1 MTEQVIIEFIPDF
14 TKLDSGLDAVAKTGK
29 VDVSAFKDIQKS
41 IDATANDAQGLVKT
55 FKDVAGASVKMGQ
68 SVENAFASGVQDALD
83 EAGVSVNEFADALK
97 KTNPQAVTLKKEL
110 QQLKESMARMKA
122 EGKDTGKEFEA
133 LRNRA
138 GKLSDAIADA
148 NAEIKNAG
156 SDTRNIDNV
165 VGSISALAGGYSA
178 LQGAT
183 ALFGDESEDLQ
194 KTLVKVN
201 GAMALASGLQQTVNA
216 LQREGALVKLADVVA
231 TKAQSFAQSV
241 YASAVG
247 TSTGAMK
254 AFRIAFLAIGIG
266 AIVFVLYEAAKAM
279 GVFGDETKDTA
290 DRAADLARNVKTLND
305 ELDNNL
311 NALRR
316 SSALQEEALKQR
328 GATEKQLHTQT
339 ISNIKA
345 ENELLLKAAQ
355 AKVKLLGFEQF
366 VRTKQDAENLL
377 SIKKMAQESGTASK
391 KNQARLDEEVKAVQE
406 VVDAY
411 TKVNQNLDDIEI
423 KSAQFR
429 TQEIIKFN
437 KQRKEALDK
446 LRKETEAGQAEA
458 DKNFILGA
466 IARANKEIEQEQIA
480 FDNLQDIEADKRAEY
495 QKTLDAKKKALAD
508 GLLAGVEAGIKEV
521 ADVKKTEEEKR
532 AEMVKTANQLID
544 IASKIGSI
552 FGQLGAIQTERDQQL
567 VASKRKAIEEQ
578 AKAGIISQKEAEARQ
593 KQIDAFEKKARREAA
608 EREKKA
614 ALFQAV
620 LAIPQ
625 AFLKG
630 LTSAPPPYGAIL
642 GGIAAALAAA
652 EAAIIASKP
661 VPRFFRGKKD
671 RYEGPGEVADMGSEI
686 VERGGRMFLYTK
698 PTQTYLG
705 ANDKVYTAAETRQIM
720 HNTNASTTIVKDR
733 TFQFDYDRFAKAIPE
748 SGININIDQDGI
760 VVLANKAQSRTRYM
774 DKRYSTK

>member
-41 IDATANDAQGLVKT
+41 IDATANDAKGLVKT
-55 FKDVAGASVKMGQ
+55 FKDVAGASIKMGQ

-83 EAGVSVNEFADALK
+83 EAGVSVEDFAEALK
-97 KTNPQAVTLKKEL
+97 NANKPVVSLESQLRRLKDDL
-110 QQLKESMARMKA
+110 ARLKV
-122 EGKDTGKEFEA
+122 EGKDTGKEFET

-138 GKLSDAIADA
+138 GKLSDAIAGA

-178 LQGAT
+178 VQGAIG
-183 ALFGDESEDLQ
+183 LFGEENENLN
-194 KTLVKVN
+194 KTLLKVN
-201 GAMALASGLQQTVNA
+201 SAMALAQGAQILYNA
-216 LQREGALVKLADVVA
+216 TLKEGALTKLADSVA
-231 TKAQSFAQSV
+231 TGAQTAAMTLLTFV
-241 YASAVG
+241 
-247 TSTGAMK
+247 TNGATV
-254 AFRIAFLAIGIG
+254 AARAYRTALLLTGIG
-266 AIVFVLYEAAKAM
+266 AIVVLVVSLVKAFSDHNEKVRDAKKEIEGLEEAYSKLTGTITTYNNEAADIAQAQGKSESQVLKIRLAGLQKLIKANRELEDKKRK
-279 GVFGDETKDTA
+279 VVNET
-290 DRAADLARNVKTLND
+290 ARDGKTTL
-305 ELDNNL
+305 
-311 NALRR
+311 
-316 SSALQEEALKQR
+316 ALQESVAEVFREGLKLRSEERVLQEQIN
-328 GATEKQLHTQT
+328 AAEKKEYQDR
-339 ISNIKA
+339 
-345 ENELLLKAAQ
+345 LKRLQ
-355 AKVKLLGFEQF
+355 DFAKK
-366 VRTKQDAENLL
+366 
-377 SIKKMAQESGTASK
+377 
-391 KNQARLDEEVKAVQE
+391 
-406 VVDAY
+406 
-411 TKVNQNLDDIEI
+411 
-423 KSAQFR
+423 
-429 TQEIIKFN
+429 
-437 KQRKEALDK
+437 RKEALDK

-480 FDNLQDIEADKRAEY
+480 FDNLQDIESDKREEY

-532 AEMVKTANQLID
+532 AEMVKTANTMIEL
-544 IASKIGSI
+544 ASRV
-552 FGQLGAIQTERDQQL
+552 LGIYTALSDAQTARDQNL
-567 VASKRKAIEEQ
+567 VAFQRKRIEEEL
-578 AKAGIISQKEAEARQ
+578 KAGVLTQKQAEAKQ
-593 KQIDAFEKKARREAA
+593 KSLEKFEREARNRAA

-614 ALFQAV
+614 AVFQAI
-620 LAIPQ
+620 LAIPR

-630 LTSAPPPYGAIL
+630 LED
-642 GGIAAALAAA
+642 GGIYLAAVYAALAAV
-652 EAAIIASKP
+652 EAGIIASKP

-686 VERGGRMFLYTK
+686 VERGGRMFLYTR

-705 ANDKVYTAAETRQIM
+705 ANDKVYTAAETRQIL
-720 HNTNASTTIVKDR
+720 HNTNASTTIVKDSP
-733 TFQFDYDRFAKAIPE
+733 FQFDYDRFAKAIPE

>member
-122 EGKDTGKEFEA
+122 EGKDTGKEFET

-178 LQGAT
+178 VQGAIG
-183 ALFGDESEDLQ
+183 LFGEENEDLN
-194 KTLVKVN
+194 KTLLKVN
-201 GAMALASGLQQTVNA
+201 SAMALAQGAQILYNA
-216 LQREGALVKLADVVA
+216 TLKEGALTKLADSVA
-231 TKAQSFAQSV
+231 TGAQTAAMTLLTFV
-241 YASAVG
+241 
-247 TSTGAMK
+247 TNGATV
-254 AFRIAFLAIGIG
+254 AARAYRTALLLTGIG
-266 AIVFVLYEAAKAM
+266 AIVVLVVSLVNAFTDHNEKVRDAKKEIEGLEEAYSKLTGTITTYNNEAADIAQAQGKSESDVLKIRLSGLQKLIKANRELEDQKRK
-279 GVFGDETKDTA
+279 VVNETSRDG
-290 DRAADLARNVKTLND
+290 KTTL
-305 ELDNNL
+305 
-311 NALRR
+311 
-316 SSALQEEALKQR
+316 ALQESVAEVFREGLKLRSEERVLQ
-328 GATEKQLHTQT
+328 EQ
-339 ISNIKA
+339 IKA
-345 ENELLLKAAQ
+345 AEKKEDQDRLNRLK
-355 AKVKLLGFEQF
+355 E
-366 VRTKQDAENLL
+366 
-377 SIKKMAQESGTASK
+377 
-391 KNQARLDEEVKAVQE
+391 
-406 VVDAY
+406 
-411 TKVNQNLDDIEI
+411 
-423 KSAQFR
+423 
-429 TQEIIKFN
+429 FN
-437 KQRKEALDK
+437 KKRKEALDK
-446 LRKETEAGQAEA
+446 LRKETEAGQTEA

-495 QKTLDAKKKALAD
+495 QKTLDAKKKALSD

-532 AEMVKTANQLID
+532 AEMVKTANTMIEL
-544 IASKIGSI
+544 ASRV
-552 FGQLGAIQTERDQQL
+552 LGIYTALSDAQTARDQNLIAFQR
-567 VASKRKAIEEQ
+567 KRIEEEL
-578 AKAGIISQKEAEARQ
+578 KAGVLTQKQAEAKQ
-593 KQIDAFEKKARREAA
+593 KSLEKFEREARNRAA

-614 ALFQAV
+614 AVFQAI
-620 LAIPQ
+620 LAIPR

-630 LTSAPPPYGAIL
+630 LED
-642 GGIAAALAAA
+642 GGIYLAAVYAALAAV
-652 EAAIIASKP
+652 EAGIIASKP